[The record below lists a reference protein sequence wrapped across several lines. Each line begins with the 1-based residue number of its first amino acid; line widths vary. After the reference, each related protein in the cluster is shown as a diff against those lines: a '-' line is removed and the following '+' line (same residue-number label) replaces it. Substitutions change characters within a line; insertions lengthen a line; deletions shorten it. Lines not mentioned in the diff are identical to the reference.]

1 MAIGWRVAAVIV
13 VGLLGIAASPAGSP
27 LRELRWLAPGTDRVA
42 ALTRRPA
49 ECLTPPNSAEARYA
63 VEVGRVAF
71 RTPMLLGGQAARA
84 GLACESCHRNGRTNP
99 VFSFPGLSGAPGTAD
114 VTSALF
120 STRRDDGID
129 NPRPI
134 PDLGGDKHRLRINQ
148 STASGALPA
157 FIHGLVVDEFDGHEP
172 PAAVLAGL
180 AAYVRAMDP
189 ASCAHKDTVPVTAES
204 LIAEASRAVR
214 TAVMA
219 LDRNDPATAILMV
232 EGARWQLGRI
242 DERYALPGLEAQRA
256 SIRSAALDLTAA
268 LAAIHT
274 NGHTA
279 RDQLTVW
286 QARVPTWAKAIKEH
300 EAASL
305 FEPRVIMA
313 HLAADTETAR

>member
-1 MAIGWRVAAVIV
+1 
-13 VGLLGIAASPAGSP
+13 
-27 LRELRWLAPGTDRVA
+27 
-42 ALTRRPA
+42 
-49 ECLTPPNSAEARYA
+49 ECITLPHSAEARYA

-134 PDLGGDKHRLRINQ
+134 PDLGGDKHRLRIDQ

-189 ASCAHKDTVPVTAES
+189 ASCAHKDAVPVTAEG
-204 LIAEASRAVR
+204 LITEAGRAVR
-214 TAVMA
+214 AAVMA
-219 LDRNDPATAILMV
+219 LDHNDPATAILMV
-232 EGARWQLGRI
+232 EGARWQLGLI
-242 DERYALPGLEAQRA
+242 DERYALPGLEPQRA
-256 SIRSAALDLTAA
+256 LIRSAALDLTAA
-268 LAAIHT
+268 LAAIRID
-274 NGHTA
+274 GHSA
-279 RDQLTVW
+279 RDQLTAW
-286 QARVPTWAKAIKEH
+286 QARMPAWEKAIKDR

-305 FEPRVIMA
+305 FEPSVIMA
-313 HLAADTETAR
+313 HLATNTGAP

>member
-1 MAIGWRVAAVIV
+1 MAIGWRGAAVGV

-27 LRELRWLAPGTDRVA
+27 LRELRWLASGTDRVA

-49 ECLTPPNSAEARYA
+49 ECLNLPRSTDARYA

-99 VFSFPGLSGAPGTAD
+99 VFSFPGLSGPPGTAD

-120 STRRDDGID
+120 SRRRDDGID

-134 PDLGGDKHRLRINQ
+134 PDLGGDKHLLRIDQ
-148 STASGALPA
+148 STASGALPT

-189 ASCAHKDTVPVTAES
+189 AACAHKDAASVTAEG
-204 LIAEASRAVR
+204 LIAEADRAVR
-214 TAVMA
+214 AAVMA
-219 LDRNDPATAILMV
+219 LDRNDPATATLMV

-242 DERYALPGLEAQRA
+242 DERYTLPGLEAQRA
-256 SIRSAALDLTAA
+256 LIRSAALDLTAA

-274 NGHTA
+274 DSHSA

-286 QARVPTWAKAIKEH
+286 QARAPTWAKTVKDH
-300 EAASL
+300 ESASL
-305 FEPRVIMA
+305 FEPKVIMTY
-313 HLAADTETAR
+313 LAANTETPR

>member
-1 MAIGWRVAAVIV
+1 MAIRWRAAAVGI
-13 VGLLGIAASPAGSP
+13 VGLLAIAAGPAGSP
-27 LRELRWLAPGTDRVA
+27 LRELRWLAPGTDTVA

-49 ECLTPPNSAEARYA
+49 ECLALPGSAEARYA

-99 VFSFPGLSGAPGTAD
+99 AFSFPGLSGAPGTAD

-134 PDLGGDKHRLRINQ
+134 PDLGGDKHLLRVDQ
-148 STASGALPA
+148 STASNALPA

-189 ASCAHKDTVPVTAES
+189 ACAHKDAATVTAEG
-204 LIAEASRAVR
+204 LIAEVSRAVH
-214 TAVMA
+214 AAMMA
-219 LDRNDPATAILMV
+219 LDRNDPETAVLMV
-232 EGARWQLGRI
+232 EGARWQLGLI
-242 DERYALPGLEAQRA
+242 DERYALPSLEAQRA
-256 SIRSAALDLTAA
+256 LVRSAALDLTAA
-268 LAAIHT
+268 LTAIHT
-274 NGHTA
+274 DGHSA
-279 RDQLTVW
+279 RDQLAAW
-286 QARVPTWAKAIKEH
+286 QARVSVWAKPVEDR
-300 EAASL
+300 ETDSL
-305 FEPRVIMA
+305 FEPRVITA
-313 HLAADTETAR
+313 QLAAGTVTAR